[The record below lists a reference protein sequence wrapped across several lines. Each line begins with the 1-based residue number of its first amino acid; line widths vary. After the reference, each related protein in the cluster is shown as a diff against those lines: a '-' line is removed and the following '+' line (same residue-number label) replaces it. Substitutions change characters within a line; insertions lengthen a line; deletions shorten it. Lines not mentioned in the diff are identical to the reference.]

1 MDDFKLAKNV
11 KLVQMK
17 EDYAKEMGFDKNFNK
32 NEGRPFLYIGTINN
46 FPMYVPL
53 LSIQEWDYKQDGR
66 LKPSTNMTEIIRH
79 HKNVGLGKLNLNNA
93 IPIPLSKIKRMD
105 FHDDYYKQNP
115 HKRSRLF
122 AEIRYIKRNLDK
134 ITEKFN
140 ILYHEKV
147 NENAYSNKQY
157 LKHTHDFDALIEKAT
172 ELSNTKRLEKLQNSM
187 ITKIEEIRFDIETLI
202 INNCETKRENPEVL
216 LNALQNEIDEELNVP
231 FDPIRLNEF
240 IKELKMMLQEEEA
253 LEETLINTGRSR

>member
-1 MDDFKLAKNV
+1 MGDFKLAKNV

-53 LSIQEWDYKQDGR
+53 LSIQERDYKPDGR
-66 LKPSTNMTEIIRH
+66 LKPSTNMTEVIRH
-79 HKNVGLGKLNLNNA
+79 HKNEGLGKLNVNNA

-105 FHDDYYKQNP
+105 FHDAYYKQNP

-134 ITEKFN
+134 ITDKFN

-147 NENAYSNKQY
+147 NENAYPHKRY
-157 LKHTHDFDALIEKAT
+157 LKDTNDFDALIEKSL
-172 ELSNTKRLEKLQNSM
+172 ELTNTKREEKLQNTM
-187 ITKIEEIRFDIETLI
+187 ISKIEEIRFNLETLI

-216 LNALQNEIDEELNVP
+216 LDTLQNEIDEELNVL
-231 FDPIRLNEF
+231 FNPIRLNEF
-240 IKELKMMLQEEEA
+240 IKELE
-253 LEETLINTGRSR
+253 INWQKS